1 MLKTKLIELVMYLII
16 VLVLMLFDK
25 SNEMPIKPPIKDIS
39 IIEPIPNI
47 AMNIKAAV
55 RL

>member
-1 MLKTKLIELVMYLII
+1 MLKTKLIEPVMFLII
-16 VLVLMLFDK
+16 VLILMLFDK

-39 IIEPIPNI
+39 IELIPNI
-47 AMNIKAAV
+47 AMNIKATV